1 MHCSALSRLTGKLL
15 FIAGPMIIFCLIL
28 LPENSYAKDSS
39 DQAFREKSSQTVS
52 VENIPAPSKNNRYDL
67 TAVIQYAL
75 KHNPNLRIAGKAVE
89 SETYGIDAA
98 KADRMPRIDFGSGI
112 TRYRYD
118 TPLTP
123 VVLKPPIGPGTDFP
137 DFERT
142 IWDTGVSFKLPLF
155 RGGRLYR
162 AVNVAEIR
170 KTIAQDN
177 YKMSKQEL
185 IYNLTNVYY
194 KIGQLEKLLL
204 AHEASVEQLELHK
217 KNVELFLKTGTVP
230 QLDLLK
236 TEVELSHAMEQRLL
250 TRNSLASTYELL
262 KSLMGMDEMHSEISI
277 DGEHTRVDT
286 RPVLEESLKR
296 AFSQRADY
304 KAVAKK
310 RLIGDERVKIA
321 QGKRLPDLFA
331 AAQYGGNAGHELAFK
346 ENWNAGLR
354 LTMPILDGGLI
365 RSEINKE
372 RVELEKAKEE
382 ERSLKLAITREV
394 RDAHLSIINAQE
406 RIEVTR
412 RAIESAKE
420 NLRVELLKYET
431 GAGTNTDVIDARTV
445 LLRTET
451 DYYQAFFDKE
461 SAFAYFK
468 KAVGEDEYD
477 EEAQK

>member
-1 MHCSALSRLTGKLL
+1 MHYSALSRLTGKWL
-15 FIAGPMIIFCLIL
+15 FIAGPIVIFCLL
-28 LPENSYAKDSS
+28 LPENSYAKGSS
-39 DQAFREKSSQTVS
+39 DPVSSEKNSQTVL
-52 VENIPAPSKNNRYDL
+52 VENIPAPSKSNRYDL
-67 TAVIQYAL
+67 AAVIQYAL

-89 SETYGIDAA
+89 TETYGIDAA
-98 KADRMPRIDFGSGI
+98 KAERMPRIDFGSGI

-137 DFERT
+137 DFDRT

-170 KTIAQDN
+170 KAIAQDN

-185 IYNLTNVYY
+185 VYNLTNVYY

-204 AHEASVEQLELHK
+204 AHEASVRQLELHK

-236 TEVELSHAMEQRLL
+236 TEVELSHAMEKRLIAK
-250 TRNSLASTYELL
+250 NGLASAYELL
-262 KSLMGMDEMHSEISI
+262 KSLMGMDEMYSEISI
-277 DGEHTRVDT
+277 DGGYTRNDA

-296 AFSQRADY
+296 AFFQRADY

-310 RLIGDERVKIA
+310 RLISDERVKIA
-321 QGKRLPDLFA
+321 QGRRLPDLFA
-331 AAQYGGNAGHELAFK
+331 SAQYGGNAGHELAFK

-365 RSEINKE
+365 GSEINKE
-372 RVELEKAKEE
+372 RVELEKTKEE

-406 RIEVTR
+406 RTEVTR
-412 RAIESAKE
+412 SAIESARE

-431 GAGTNTDVIDARTV
+431 GAGTNTDVIDA
-445 LLRTET
+445 
-451 DYYQAFFDKE
+451 
-461 SAFAYFK
+461 
-468 KAVGEDEYD
+468 
-477 EEAQK
+477 

>member
-1 MHCSALSRLTGKLL
+1 MHCSALSRLTGKWL
-15 FIAGPMIIFCLIL
+15 FIAGPMIIFYLVL
-28 LPENSYAKDSS
+28 LPENSYANSLS
-39 DQAFREKSSQTVS
+39 DPALREKRSQTVS
-52 VENIPAPSKNNRYDL
+52 VENIPAPSKGNRYDL
-67 TAVIQYAL
+67 AAVIQYAL

-137 DFERT
+137 DFDRT

-194 KIGQLEKLLL
+194 KIGQLEKLFL

-230 QLDLLK
+230 KLDLLK

-277 DGEHTRVDT
+277 DGEQTRVDT
-286 RPVLEESLKR
+286 HLVLEESLTR
-296 AFSQRADY
+296 AFFQRADY

-331 AAQYGGNAGHELAFK
+331 SAQYGGNAGHELAFK

-372 RVELEKAKEE
+372 RVELEKTKEE
-382 ERSLKLAITREV
+382 ERFLRLAITREV